1 MPTTPTMS
9 GQVLRWVLGLLAVG
23 VVAYL
28 GLQFYAPQTREVPT
42 ARVERRDFVTTVRA
56 RGEAQSTRSVLVAA
70 PNTPDLTIVRLAEDG
85 KPIEAGAVVVEF
97 DSATQEERYVQQT
110 TQVRQVDSE
119 IVQAQAQHS
128 IADEQN
134 AMLVMRSQYDL
145 ERAKL
150 EASKQEILSEI
161 EGLKNRIDVG
171 VSEGELSKAQ
181 TNSEATDISQQADL
195 TRLDENKAKAV
206 RDLDRTKGYLQN
218 MVLRAPRAG
227 IVQVKQ
233 NPRAQGASRASR
245 PPFQEGDSVWAGAT
259 IAEIP
264 DLSSMRMEL
273 RLEEIDRGRVSEGQP
288 VTIRV
293 DAVPGVTFQGK
304 VTWLSPIATLV
315 FRRFPPEKNFP
326 AHASIENLDKRL
338 RPGMSGTVDI
348 VVERRADVLVI
359 TTKASFQIDGK
370 PTVFI
375 KTATGFRRQA
385 IEVVARNVNDIVVGD
400 PLKEGEVIALE
411 NPETSD
417 RRRRS

>member
-1 MPTTPTMS
+1 M
-9 GQVLRWVLGLLAVG
+9 VGLA
-23 VVAYL
+23 AYL
-28 GLQFYAPQTREVPT
+28 GLQFYAPATREVPT
-42 ARVERRDFVTTVRA
+42 ARVERRDFVTTVRG
-56 RGEAQSTRSVLVAA
+56 RGEIKSTRSELITA
-70 PNTPDLTIVRLAEDG
+70 PNTPDLTIVRLAQDG

-97 DSATQEERYVQQT
+97 DSANQEERYVQQN
-110 TQVRQVDSE
+110 TQVRQVASE
-119 IVQAQAQHS
+119 IIQAEAQHS

-181 TNSEATDISQQADL
+181 TNARATDISQQADL
-195 TRLDENKAKAV
+195 TRLAESKSKAV

-218 MVLRAPRAG
+218 MILRARRGG
-227 IVQVKQ
+227 IVQIKR

-264 DLSSMRMEL
+264 DLSSMQTEF
-273 RLEEIDRGRVSEGQP
+273 RLEEIDRGRVREGQE
-288 VTIRV
+288 VRVRV
-293 DAVPGVTFQGK
+293 DAIPGAVLEGK

-326 AHASIENLDKRL
+326 AESSIENLDQRL
-338 RPGMSGTVDI
+338 RPGMSATADI
-348 VVERRADVLVI
+348 VVERRPDVLVI
-359 TTKASFQIDGK
+359 PTRASFQIDGK
-370 PTVFI
+370 PTVFL
-375 KTATGFRRQA
+375 KTATGFRRQT
-385 IEVVARNVNDIVVGD
+385 IEIVARNANNIVVGT

-411 NPETSD
+411 NPEIAQLRKGS
-417 RRRRS
+417 